1 MFILLWGFK
10 TYAATLG
17 MVTLACR
24 NGHTAAH
31 RLVRTTRK
39 FTLFFIPLFP
49 VRTSYFSVCSM
60 CGEQVPWSKEEA
72 EGMAAQA
79 GGPGTAAAPPLDPV
93 AAPVNPYQAPSEARY
108 PISVP
113 APSNPPAGWYQ
124 DPSGQP
130 QQRWWD
136 GRGWTE
142 TVQQSASGA

>member
-1 MFILLWGFK
+1 MFFIIWGFR
-10 TYAATLG
+10 TYSATLG

-49 VRTSYFSVCSM
+49 VGKRYYSVCTM
-60 CGEQVPWSKEEA
+60 CGEQVKWTKEEMEEMVHRPGA
-72 EGMAAQA
+72 TAGMVAM
-79 GGPGTAAAPPLDPV
+79 GWPSDPV
-93 AAPVNPYQAPSEARY
+93 AAPVNPFQTG
-108 PISVP
+108 P
-113 APSNPPAGWYQ
+113 AVTGPPPAVSGPPAGWYS

-142 TVQQSASGA
+142 MVQQPAPPL